1 MQLNVPLM
9 GIAEISERLNYTLS
23 RLFFLVGVGL
33 PLLGIPATLV
43 LSPDA
48 GAVLW
53 LRFLTSGFFYLI
65 TAAILR
71 PETWEQLP
79 VTNTPGRLR
88 TVAFLTFAAG
98 TAVWAS

>member
-1 MQLNVPLM
+1 M

-48 GAVLW
+48 GTV
-53 LRFLTSGFFYLI
+53 LRFLASGFFYLM

-79 VTNTPGRLR
+79 VKNTPGRLR
-88 TVAFLTFAAG
+88 TVAFLTFAVG
-98 TAVWAS
+98 TAVWSS